1 MRVLSHLSALI
12 SIQEDEINVDRSG
25 NKRLLVS
32 SCDGLRSRRSRERL
46 NSPQALANRS
56 EVNVD
61 LDLVVLESNQR
72 KSQTRVSA
80 EPEEEGDV
88 EGCLR
93 EGIARS
99 ANLTGSS
106 SGRAGSVDV
115 SESGVSDIGK
125 LSGVANHLV
134 ISSLLLRRHSELIPD
149 VHPVTILT
157 VNSLASN
164 LNFDLGKQLLTGVI
178 QPTGINTSISGAL
191 HQLVNL
197 GESNLDIG
205 AVSQISVSGD
215 SAGHTAT
222 KVSLTVEGLL
232 DGLHSEVGV
241 ASVRHL
247 PVSDLGVSCKENILG
262 AVGD

>member
-1 MRVLSHLSALI
+1 MGVLGHLSALI
-12 SIQEDEINVDRSG
+12 GIQEDEINVDRCG
-25 NKRLLVS
+25 NERLLVS
-32 SCDGLRSRRSRERL
+32 SGDRLRTRSGSERL

-80 EPEEEGDV
+80 KPEEEWDIKSGL
-88 EGCLR
+88 G
-93 EGIARS
+93 EGIAGS

-106 SGRAGSVDV
+106 GGRARSVDV
-115 SESGVSDIGK
+115 GESHVGNVGK
-125 LSGVANHLV
+125 LSGVSNHL
-134 ISSLLLRRHSELIPD
+134 IITSLLLSRHSELIPD
-149 VHPVTILT
+149 VHPVTILA

-164 LNFDLGKQLLTGVI
+164 LNLDLGKQLLTGVI
-178 QPTGINTSISGAL
+178 QPTSIDRTSTTGS
-191 HQLVNL
+191 HTLVNL
-197 GESNLDIG
+197 WESNLDVG

-215 SAGHTAT
+215 CAGHTAT

-232 DGLHSEVGV
+232 DGLHGEVGV

-247 PVSDLGVSCKENILG
+247 PVCDLGVSCKENILG